1 MHANVLNARDI
12 QKSGGFVAKAAK
24 AAVQPAL
31 QVNSESKHPSP
42 RYDTHGGPLDFVQ
55 TIGPRREK

>member
-24 AAVQPAL
+24 AGVQPAL
-31 QVNSESKHPSP
+31 QVNSES
-42 RYDTHGGPLDFVQ
+42 
-55 TIGPRREK
+55 